1 MSFRNYGR
9 KLRPEFGKLLS
20 NSAAKLAAAEDF
32 DFTAVIAETLRETFG
47 GTAVSIKTVMG
58 YTGAGERAVRN
69 WFEGKNGPNGSNLA
83 KLARNSDE
91 VLEVFLLMAD
101 RREILTALA
110 LVDARD
116 ILRRMLELADTLN
129 AGDDADE

>member
-1 MSFRNYGR
+1 MSFRNNGR

-47 GTAVSIKTVMG
+47 GTAVSVKTVMAF
-58 YTGAGERAVRN
+58 TGAGERAVRN
-69 WFEGKNGPNGSNLA
+69 WFEGKNGPNGYNLA
-83 KLARNSDE
+83 KLVQNSDE

-101 RREILTALA
+101 RREIMTAMA
-110 LVDARD
+110 LVDARS
-116 ILRRMLELADTLN
+116 ILVEMLRLVEQLQA
-129 AGDDADE
+129 ADEAEK

>member
-47 GTAVSIKTVMG
+47 GTAVSIKTVRD
-58 YTGAGERAVRN
+58 T
-69 WFEGKNGPNGSNLA
+69 
-83 KLARNSDE
+83 
-91 VLEVFLLMAD
+91 
-101 RREILTALA
+101 LA
-110 LVDARD
+110 LVNARSGIGLRVRMARMAAIWPNLLA
-116 ILRRMLELADTLN
+116 ILTRCWKCFC
-129 AGDDADE
+129 

>member
-1 MSFRNYGR
+1 MSFRKNGR
-9 KLRPEFGKLLS
+9 KLRPEFGKLLT
-20 NSAAKLAAAEDF
+20 NSAAKLADAEDF

-69 WFEGKNGPNGSNLA
+69 WFEGKNGPNGRNLA

-110 LVDARD
+110 VVDARD